1 MINRSLSQIE
11 AIINFLKLRND
22 PVAKLSE
29 YEYEAC
35 LDFGLLSGPGEDA
48 AGNNIIRILVG
59 LI

>member
-1 MINRSLSQIE
+1 MINRSLSKIE
-11 AIINFLKLRND
+11 AIINFLKSHND
-22 PVAKLSE
+22 SLAELSK

-35 LDFGLLSGPGEDA
+35 LDFDILSGLGEDA